1 MQYSLDMPFGVE
13 SDGAIRRTIMRA
25 ILVTAAALAAGL
37 VAAEPGKP
45 VALLDQVPYRDEGM
59 GSRKIVDEKHVL
71 MMQAALKPGQRV
83 PEHKANSNV
92 HIVVLQGAVIVNLA
106 GTEVAVKAGDLLPI
120 AFGTQMHI
128 RNDGQENA
136 TFLIVKTPNPSEM
149 TTQK

>member
-1 MQYSLDMPFGVE
+1 
-13 SDGAIRRTIMRA
+13 
-25 ILVTAAALAAGL
+25 
-37 VAAEPGKP
+37 
-45 VALLDQVPYRDEGM
+45 
-59 GSRKIVDEKHVL
+59 
-71 MMQAALKPGQRV
+71 MMQVALKPGQKV

>member
-1 MQYSLDMPFGVE
+1 MK
-13 SDGAIRRTIMRA
+13 AT
-25 ILVTAAALAAGL
+25 LVTAAALAAGL
-37 VAAEPGKP
+37 VSAEPGKP

-71 MMQAALKPGQRV
+71 MMQAALKPGQKV
-83 PEHKANSNV
+83 PEHKANSNI

-106 GTEVAVKAGDLLPI
+106 GTEVAVKVGDLLPI
-120 AFGTQMHI
+120 AFGTPMHI

-149 TTQK
+149 QKAPAAP

>member
-1 MQYSLDMPFGVE
+1 
-13 SDGAIRRTIMRA
+13 MRA
-25 ILVTAAALAAGL
+25 TLVTAAALAAGL
-37 VAAEPGKP
+37 AVAEPGKP

-59 GSRKIVDEKHVL
+59 GSRKVVDEKHVL
-71 MMQAALKPGQRV
+71 VMQAALKPGQRV

-92 HIVVLQGAVIVNLA
+92 HILVLKGAVIANLA

-149 TTQK
+149 TAPPAAP

>member
-1 MQYSLDMPFGVE
+1 MKTASVVAAVF
-13 SDGAIRRTIMRA
+13 A
-25 ILVTAAALAAGL
+25 LVVGLAG
-37 VAAEPGKP
+37 AEPGKP
-45 VALLDQVPYRDEGM
+45 IQLLDQVPYRDEGM

-92 HIVVLQGAVIVNLA
+92 HIVVLKGAVAVNLA
-106 GTEVAVKAGDLLPI
+106 GGDVAVKEGDLLPI
-120 AFGTQMHI
+120 AFGTLMHI

-149 TTQK
+149 KAPTGTP

>member
-1 MQYSLDMPFGVE
+1 MKTV
-13 SDGAIRRTIMRA
+13 
-25 ILVTAAALAAGL
+25 LVITAVLALAAGL
-37 VAAEPGKP
+37 ASAEPGKP

-71 MMQAALKPGQRV
+71 MMQAALKPGQKV

-92 HIVVLQGAVIVNLA
+92 HIVVLKGAVVVNLA
-106 GTEVAVKAGDLLPI
+106 GTDVPAKEGDLLPI

-128 RNDGQENA
+128 RNDSQENA

-149 TTQK
+149 KAQE